1 MDIEIRRNRDV
12 TFSLTAPPPEAVM
25 EWFQIMA
32 ELSDEARRQQEEFD
46 ASCRKFEEDFWA
58 MVKKYPERWID
69 LDGNQIT
76 RETHEMGFD
85 YGEPDEKGICTA
97 TVMWVRPKKSEYEK
111 WPEQYNL

>member
-1 MDIEIRRNRDV
+1 
-12 TFSLTAPPPEAVM
+12 M